1 MTTEVIIL
9 ETTNLKSSIKK
20 AIEWLDGKTIFL
32 DLPMDVG
39 LYIEEIAE
47 GANYQ
52 DILQYME
59 DTELIKVE
67 ETRKYRA
74 YEPIFKYIYKNHP
87 IVYCYEDLAHHC
99 LSMDIA
105 DDIFVLT
112 AKGRLGWIDL
122 GRWKMIFEDE
132 TKLGIEYLEVE
143 GESICNR
150 IKGDGVCIGSSD
162 LKDYLKK
169 RGLDARSVEIDRS
182 YLPLD
187 ILRKEIKEEI
197 LGGEKVSD
205 ETMKRFIDYHLR
217 FTDIIIENGFEDAYR
232 IWKEYYLRIERC

>member
-1 MTTEVIIL
+1 MTEVIVL
-9 ETTNLKSSIKK
+9 ETINLKSSIKK
-20 AIEWLDGKTIFL
+20 AIGWLDGKTIFL
-32 DLPMDVG
+32 DLPMNVESYMGD
-39 LYIEEIAE
+39 IRQ

-52 DILQYME
+52 DIFQYME
-59 DTELIKVE
+59 DVGLIKVE
-67 ETRKYRA
+67 ERRKYWA
-74 YEPIFKYIYKNHP
+74 YESIFEYIYLNRP
-87 IVYCYEDLAHHC
+87 IVNCYEDLAHHC

-122 GRWKMIFEDE
+122 GRWRRVLEDE
-132 TKLGIEYLEVE
+132 IKLGIEYLEVE

-150 IKGDGVCIGSSD
+150 IEGDSVCIGSSD
-162 LKDYLKK
+162 LKDYLRK

-187 ILRKEIKEEI
+187 ILREEIKEEI

-232 IWKEYYLRIERC
+232 IWKEYYLEIERC